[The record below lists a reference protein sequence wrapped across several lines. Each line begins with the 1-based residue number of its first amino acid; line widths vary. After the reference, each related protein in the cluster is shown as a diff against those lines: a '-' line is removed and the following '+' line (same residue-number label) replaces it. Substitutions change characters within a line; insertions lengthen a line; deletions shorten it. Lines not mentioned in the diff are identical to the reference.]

1 MYDPTVFENLKVA
14 FENHVYDLDNIER
27 KINIINRT
35 DRMDFSI
42 IKRDFSIEFVL
53 SDKPA
58 VSAEI
63 IIEASLEELASE
75 IMEIPG
81 KDPGCKL
88 QLKFQKDIMDVSAE
102 CKSIE
107 LALKQIWEGDITIT
121 QHVSFEYGHL
131 EQNYVNTISLSFQ
144 QKINEDNISE
154 IEDFLASV
162 IESLELLHHIK

>member
-53 SDKPA
+53 FDKPA

-75 IMEIPG
+75 ILETPG
-81 KDPGCKL
+81 KNPGCTL
-88 QLKFQKDIMDVSAE
+88 QLKFQKDVMDVPSE
-102 CKSIE
+102 CKNIE

-121 QHVSFEYGHL
+121 QHVSFEYGYL
-131 EQNYVNTISLSFQ
+131 EQNYVNTTLLSFQ
-144 QKINEDNISE
+144 QKINEDNMSE

-162 IESLELLHHIK
+162 IESLELLHDI

>member
-1 MYDPTVFENLKVA
+1 MYDPTVFENVKVA

-63 IIEASLEELASE
+63 IIEASLEELAAE
-75 IMEIPG
+75 ILEIPG
-81 KDPGCKL
+81 KNPGCTL
-88 QLKFQKDIMDVSAE
+88 QLKFQKDVMDVPSE
-102 CKSIE
+102 CKNIE

-121 QHVSFEYGHL
+121 QHVSFEYGYL
-131 EQNYVNTISLSFQ
+131 EQNYVNTTLLRFR
-144 QKINEDNISE
+144 QKINEDNITE

-162 IESLELLHHIK
+162 IESLELLHHI